1 MIEVNLYAIT
11 PNDFNSRVG
20 RCVAR
25 NRFDQEAMGIGVI
38 EFAKGFLKENLDK
51 FEGGIGNNDLED
63 LINSDTVLSRKD
75 MSCINYFL
83 GKLGYKLQI
92 QNVADDEEN
101 ATGVPSG
108 EVIEWNV
115 IDNNFIQNDYPTA
128 TKLMPS
134 SGTEIIGTLKMIV
147 DQCGL
152 FDSSKFA
159 GLKNPFTDLIT
170 NLERIKGV
178 TGGNNG
184 TIIAKIYELLDDCG
198 ITIFCA
204 TSED

>member
-134 SGTEIIGTLKMIV
+134 SSTEIIGTLKMIV
-147 DQCGL
+147 EQCGL
-152 FDSSKFA
+152 FDASKFA

>member
-152 FDSSKFA
+152 FDASKFA

-184 TIIAKIYELLDDCG
+184 TIIARIYELLDDCG

>member
-152 FDSSKFA
+152 FDASKFA
-159 GLKNPFTDLIT
+159 GLKNPFTELIT

>member
-11 PNDFNSRVG
+11 PNDPNSRVG

-83 GKLGYKLQI
+83 NKIGYKLQI

-101 ATGVPSG
+101 PTGVPTG
-108 EVIEWNV
+108 ETIEWNV
-115 IDNNFIQNDYPTA
+115 IDYNFIQNDYPTA
-128 TKLMPS
+128 TKIIPAA
-134 SGTEIIGTLKMIV
+134 GTEIFATLKQIV
-147 DQCGL
+147 DQSGL
-152 FDSSKFA
+152 FEIGKFS
-159 GLKNPFTDLIT
+159 GLKNPFTELMT
-170 NLERIKGV
+170 NIERIKNL
-178 TGGNNG
+178 TGSNNG
-184 TIIAKIYELLDDCG
+184 TLISKVYDILSELG
-198 ITIFCA
+198 IEIFCA

>member
-11 PNDFNSRVG
+11 PNDPNSRVG

-25 NRFDQEAMGIGVI
+25 NRFDKEAMGISVVD
-38 EFAKGFLKENLDK
+38 FVKGFLKENLDK

-83 GKLGYKLQI
+83 GNIGYKVQV
-92 QNVADDEEN
+92 QNVTDDEEN
-101 ATGVPSG
+101 PTGVPTG

-115 IDNNFIQNDYPTA
+115 IDNNFIQYDYPTA
-128 TKLMPS
+128 TKIIPS
-134 SGTEIIGTLKMIV
+134 SGSDIVGVLKQII
-147 DQCGL
+147 DQSGL
-152 FDSSKFA
+152 FEPAKFS
-159 GLKNPFTDLIT
+159 GLKNPFTELMT
-170 NLERIKGV
+170 NLERIKNISGA
-178 TGGNNG
+178 NNG
-184 TIIAKIYELLDDCG
+184 TLIARIYDILDQLG

>member
-11 PNDFNSRVG
+11 PDDFNSRVG

-25 NRFDQEAMGIGVI
+25 NRFDQEAMGVSVI
-38 EFAKGFLKENLDK
+38 DFTKGFLKENLDK

-83 GKLGYKLQI
+83 GKLGYKVQI

-134 SGTEIIGTLKMIV
+134 AGTEIIGTLKQIIN
-147 DQCGL
+147 QCGL
-152 FDSSKFA
+152 FDTSKFA

-170 NLERIKGV
+170 NLERIKNV

-184 TIIAKIYELLDDCG
+184 TIIAKIYELLDNCG
-198 ITIFCA
+198 ISIFCA

>member
-152 FDSSKFA
+152 FDASKFA

>member
-147 DQCGL
+147 NQCGL
-152 FDSSKFA
+152 FDDTKFA